1 MIGFQHYLLLAA
13 LLFGIGLLG
22 IVFKRNAVALLMS
35 VELILNAVNINLVA
49 INKYVL
55 GGSGLGQLFA
65 LFVIVVAAAEVAV
78 GLALIINIYRLK
90 KSSDV
95 DDFNILKW

>member
-1 MIGFQHYLLLAA
+1 MIGFTHYLLVACM
-13 LLFGIGLLG
+13 LFGIGLFG
-22 IVFKRNAVALLMS
+22 VVYKRNAVALLMS

-49 INKYVL
+49 INKFIL
-55 GGSGLGQLFA
+55 DGSGVGQLFA

-90 KSSDV
+90 KSSNV